1 MPTPR
6 NHLLTSSP
14 VGDPVRID
22 VVTSNHARHRLHLL
36 GIGDEEPLLV
46 EYRGDY
52 GDIIVRVGTRRMHLP
67 EHLARRVRVRRAE
80 SGLANDTDS
89 RAA

>member
-1 MPTPR
+1 MTTPGT
-6 NHLLTSSP
+6 HLLTTSP
-14 VGDPVRID
+14 VGDKVHIE
-22 VVTSNHARHRLHLL
+22 VVTSTHARQRLHLL

-52 GDIIVRVGTRRMHLP
+52 GDLIVRVGTRRMHLP
-67 EHLARRVRVRRAE
+67 EHLARRVHVRRAE
-80 SGLANDTDS
+80 AGLANDMDS